1 MNKKEQQAQ
10 RAKQE
15 DVVLN
20 KVLWW
25 IVGAVVLEALLLL
38 LNKVY
43 ANYTVEQIELAK
55 SLRDVFSVL
64 MIALPICFVVLLIWA
79 VAARKS
85 GKFTRLS
92 SVLAGVMLALAVC
105 AVVIRVFDE
114 SGIRLLYVAVP
125 AVAVL
130 ALIYYLYQREFF
142 FAAVLSALGLL
153 GVKVVPYHFGFPAI
167 AYGYAVVLG
176 VALVGAVVVFRVMQA
191 AGGKL
196 RLKGNWVEVLPKSAK
211 GEPET
216 PAATAEPSSTR
227 LVAPVPYGGAG
238 ESSAAA
244 PALNWGTV
252 GPQRQTAD
260 GGYTYTALPQKPAAL
275 PEFGR
280 VDTSWFAD
288 AAFLGDSL
296 TAGFCVNEY
305 NIDVGGALVC
315 GYEGIS
321 PNTIVNRTTVSSPDR
336 GEEVPLDVLTAAQP
350 AKLYI
355 LIGTNALVQPGN
367 DDSFLAYYGKM
378 LDELRTALPNTAFYV
393 QSVLPATQEKIGDT
407 LPGLAPDR
415 LAVINAAIQQLCA
428 ERGCYYLDLNAEF
441 ADAAGCLMTDFAQPD
456 GVHLT
461 VSGYSRWVSY
471 LCTHLPYSKNNPYQA
486 GSTYYLSEDMKNLL
500 ADIP

>member
-1 MNKKEQQAQ
+1 M
-10 RAKQE
+10 
-15 DVVLN
+15 
-20 KVLWW
+20 
-25 IVGAVVLEALLLL
+25 
-38 LNKVY
+38 
-43 ANYTVEQIELAK
+43 
-55 SLRDVFSVL
+55 
-64 MIALPICFVVLLIWA
+64 
-79 VAARKS
+79 
-85 GKFTRLS
+85 
-92 SVLAGVMLALAVC
+92 
-105 AVVIRVFDE
+105 
-114 SGIRLLYVAVP
+114 
-125 AVAVL
+125 
-130 ALIYYLYQREFF
+130 
-142 FAAVLSALGLL
+142 
-153 GVKVVPYHFGFPAI
+153 
-167 AYGYAVVLG
+167 
-176 VALVGAVVVFRVMQA
+176 
-191 AGGKL
+191 
-196 RLKGNWVEVLPKSAK
+196 
-211 GEPET
+211 
-216 PAATAEPSSTR
+216 
-227 LVAPVPYGGAG
+227 
-238 ESSAAA
+238 
-244 PALNWGTV
+244 NWGTV

-378 LDELRTALPNTAFYV
+378 LDELRTALPNTVFYV
-393 QSVLPATQEKIGDT
+393 QSVLSATQEKIGDT

>member
-1 MNKKEQQAQ
+1 MPTPNDRGPRRPRTNTSYHMEG
-10 RAKQE
+10 
-15 DVVLN
+15 D
-20 KVLWW
+20 
-25 IVGAVVLEALLLL
+25 
-38 LNKVY
+38 
-43 ANYTVEQIELAK
+43 
-55 SLRDVFSVL
+55 
-64 MIALPICFVVLLIWA
+64 WA
-79 VAARKS
+79 VPDREQAAPPPQRRTPTQEQRRAAARS
-85 GKFTRLS
+85 RRELRRRRRRLAF
-92 SVLAGVMLALAVC
+92 AGTVC
-105 AVVIRVFDE
+105 
-114 SGIRLLYVAVP
+114 GIL
-125 AVAVL
+125 
-130 ALIYYLYQREFF
+130 
-142 FAAVLSALGLL
+142 VLS
-153 GVKVVPYHFGFPAI
+153 GVITA
-167 AYGYAVVLG
+167 
-176 VALVGAVVVFRVMQA
+176 
-191 AGGKL
+191 
-196 RLKGNWVEVLPKSAK
+196 VLPKSAK

-227 LVAPVPYGGAG
+227 LV
-238 ESSAAA
+238 
-244 PALNWGTV
+244 
-252 GPQRQTAD
+252 
-260 GGYTYTALPQKPAAL
+260 AL

-393 QSVLPATQEKIGDT
+393 QSVLPATQEKISDT

-441 ADAAGCLMTDFAQPD
+441 ADDAGCLMTDFAQPD

-486 GSTYYLSEDMKNLL
+486 GSTYYLSEDMKTLL